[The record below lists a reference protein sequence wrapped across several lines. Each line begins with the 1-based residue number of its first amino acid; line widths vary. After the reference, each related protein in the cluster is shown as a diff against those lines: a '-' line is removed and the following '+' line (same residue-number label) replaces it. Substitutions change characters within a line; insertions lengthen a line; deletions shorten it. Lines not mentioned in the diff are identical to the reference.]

1 MKPEHTT
8 PSQGCDFSQAW
19 HSRFVPRAALPK
31 QLVSPL
37 GLTRLFA
44 QDGLHGFV
52 HGLGPKA
59 ASHHKH
65 DGKVLGQS
73 PVRQRLCGSGVLSL
87 GQGTH
92 VGAEGIAG
100 VHDALLGKPT
110 VQTGKPRA
118 NAVHPVRQK
127 PVGDAGKA
135 VLFLDERRDAFPNGL
150 VEQGAT
156 GKAAHADHGL
166 WSVRAQQA
174 TGLPQAA
181 DEFERE
187 AEVAGACQG
196 AVDAA
201 DPQAIDVVPG
211 RRDLVHFHAAR
222 GAHKA
227 NVGLGISALDFVG
240 DGEGG
245 MDVATRAAS

>member
-1 MKPEHTT
+1 M
-8 PSQGCDFSQAW
+8 
-19 HSRFVPRAALPK
+19 
-31 QLVSPL
+31 
-37 GLTRLFA
+37 
-44 QDGLHGFV
+44 
-52 HGLGPKA
+52 
-59 ASHHKH
+59 
-65 DGKVLGQS
+65 
-73 PVRQRLCGSGVLSL
+73 
-87 GQGTH
+87 
-92 VGAEGIAG
+92 GAEGVAG
-100 VHDALLGKPT
+100 VHDALLGEPT

-135 VLFLDERRDAFPNGL
+135 VLFLDERRDALPNGL

-166 WSVRAQQA
+166 RSVRAQQA

-201 DPQAIDVVPG
+201 DPQAVDVVTCG
-211 RRDLVHFHAAR
+211 RNLVHFHASECT
-222 GAHKA
+222 HKPD
-227 NVGLGISALDFVG
+227 VGLGIAALDFVG